1 MSHNVE
7 YILNLVDRFSAPL
20 KHIETGVKSSTT
32 NFNKLQS
39 TITSAQKSTA
49 GFDKMR
55 ASIEKMPHSIEDL
68 RLKLKELN
76 AQQETTHSKKSFQ
89 NLRTEIKKTEKDLA
103 SLTNQAKSFSSVGS
117 GIGSWL
123 KGGLAAMGASY
134 LAYKAFDFGKEA
146 VKAFDEES
154 KNKAQIRTG
163 LSSTHHAAGR
173 TLEQLTGQAEALEG
187 TTLFSHGETE
197 KAQSQLLVFSK
208 IHGKVFDDAIKAAQ
222 DLATRYG
229 MDLPAATKMV
239 GKSLQDPEHGM
250 RMLRLAGINFTDDQM
265 KGIKKLIKQGDLYK
279 VQLAI
284 LKGFQE
290 NLGGSAAA
298 AAQAGIGPIQ
308 QLANK
313 WHGLTEIIGEGFAKS
328 LNNLSPMLGGFIDKM
343 KQWIG
348 TPASEK
354 LEEERVHVNALV
366 NQLLDHNITAERRN
380 ELYNEI
386 LSIQPDILEGIN
398 KESINYD
405 TLRGN
410 LASYNAELKKSMAL
424 EFQKETLAPAA
435 KALFK
440 ANQKIG
446 VINTDAQEV
455 FEKAAVIIGGQ
466 LGKQIRDVAQD
477 DKINYQTKLNYA
489 NNIIGKERV
498 RLQNSNNLDDRK
510 RAGALGDLEFN
521 SNLSSYASTSRTS
534 PLWYKE
540 AQKEAEGAQKLYDK
554 TLKQT
559 DATLKS
565 MGISWNDNVQSKEPK
580 EKSKN
585 PLGDPDDPS
594 SAIGG
599 ISAGG
604 SKATQ
609 ITINLKDLV
618 GEMKITPATMKEG
631 AEQVRD
637 MVTEQMLKVLNSA
650 NRIATQ

>member
-7 YILNLVDRFSAPL
+7 YILNLVDRFSEPL
-20 KHIETGVKSSTT
+20 KRLDTGVKSSTT

-55 ASIEKMPHSIEDL
+55 SSIEKMPHSIEDL
-68 RLKLKELN
+68 RNKLKELN
-76 AQQETTHSKKSFQ
+76 AQLETTHSKKSFQ
-89 NLRTEIKKTEKDLA
+89 NLQTEIKKTEKDLL
-103 SLTNQAKSFSSVGS
+103 SLTKQAKSFSSTGA

-146 VKAFDEES
+146 VKAFDEEA

-187 TTLFSHGETE
+187 TTLFTHGETE

-229 MDLPAATKMV
+229 IDLPAATKMV

-308 QLANK
+308 QLTNK

-328 LNNLSPMLGGFIDKM
+328 LNKLSPVLGGFIDNM

-354 LEEERVHVNALV
+354 LEDERIHVNALV
-366 NQLLDHNITAERRN
+366 NQLLDHNIKAERRN
-380 ELYNEI
+380 ELYNEL
-386 LSIQPDILEGIN
+386 LSLEPDILEGIN

-405 TLRGN
+405 KLRGN
-410 LASYNAELKKSMAL
+410 LASYNTELKKSIAL
-424 EFQKETLAPAA
+424 EFQKESLKPATQ
-435 KALFK
+435 KLWK

-446 VINTDAQEV
+446 TLQIQFQEL
-455 FEKAAVIIGGQ
+455 FEKAASITGGQ
-466 LGKQIRDVAQD
+466 LGKQIKDIAQNDKRD
-477 DKINYQTKLNYA
+477 YQYKLNYV
-489 NNIIGKERV
+489 NKIISEERV
-498 RLQNSNNLDDRK
+498 RLQNSKNIEERK
-510 RAGALGDLEFN
+510 KAGALVDIEQTMTNYISTGTHTA
-521 SNLSSYASTSRTS
+521 NLYRKAEQDVN
-534 PLWYKE
+534 E
-540 AQKEAEGAQKLYDK
+540 AQNEYDK
-554 TLKQT
+554 ALKKS
-559 DATLKS
+559 DAALKN
-565 MGISWNDNVQSKEPK
+565 MGISWNDSIQSKEPK
-580 EKSKN
+580 EKKEY
-585 PLGDPDDPS
+585 PLGNTDDPS
-594 SAIGG
+594 SAIAG

-604 SKATQ
+604 SKATN
-609 ITINLKDLV
+609 ITITFKDLI

-637 MVTEQMLKVLNSA
+637 IVNEQMLKVLNSA